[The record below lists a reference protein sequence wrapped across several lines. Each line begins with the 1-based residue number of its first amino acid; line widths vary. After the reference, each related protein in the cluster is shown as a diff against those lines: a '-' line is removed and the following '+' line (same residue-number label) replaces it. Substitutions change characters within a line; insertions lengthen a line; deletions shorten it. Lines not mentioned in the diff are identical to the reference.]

1 MATNAK
7 NLAEY
12 LNTDTTSATADIADG
27 SITSAKL
34 ASGINLD
41 FDWSS
46 SVQTSSFTA
55 VSGKG
60 YLVDSAGGAITITLP
75 SSPSQGDK
83 VAILDV
89 SGSATTNAITV
100 NRNSSNINGAA
111 ENLAIARERQAVE
124 LIYSNSTN
132 GWVTSSDG
140 QTDVKSL
147 LTPYT
152 AEIMVIAGGGSG
164 ASGFGNGNGSGG
176 GGAGG
181 FQVVSR
187 TLYETES
194 YTVTIGA
201 GGAQQTSG
209 RGSNGGGAQ
218 GNDGSNS
225 VFSGTGISTITS
237 IGGGGGG
244 QPTASVEG
252 RDGGSG
258 GGAGGGNNHSGGS
271 GTTGQGNDG
280 GNSSSGGI
288 YRGGGGGGAGSAGTG
303 GNSVPNGGAGTNSY
317 SSWATATSTGV
328 SGYYAGG
335 GGGGDY
341 TGNNTSGSGG
351 AGGGGGGAGGTGN
364 GGAATA
370 NTGSGGGGGGS
381 PATGSTGGRGGAGG
395 SGLIIVRYSGA
406 QKGSGG
412 TVVTTGGYTYHTF
425 TSSGTYT
432 A

>member
-27 SITSAKL
+27 SITAAKL
-34 ASGINLD
+34 DSGVNTD
-41 FDWSS
+41 FDWSD
-46 SVQTSSFTA
+46 SVKTSSFTA

-75 SSPSQGDK
+75 ASPSQGNK
-83 VAILDV
+83 VAIVDV
-89 SGSATTNAITV
+89 SGNADTNSITV
-100 NRNSSNINGAA
+100 NRNSSNINGQALNFA
-111 ENLAIARERQAVE
+111 LVRDRQAVE
-124 LIYSNSTN
+124 LVYSNSTN
-132 GWVTSSDG
+132 GWIASSDG
-140 QTDVKSL
+140 NTDVKSVL
-147 LTPYT
+147 EGYS
-152 AEIMVIAGGGSG
+152 ADIMVIAGGGSG

-181 FQVVSR
+181 FQVLSR
-187 TLYETES
+187 TLYKTES
-194 YTVTIGA
+194 YTATIGA
-201 GGAQQTSG
+201 GGATETAN
-209 RGSNGGGAQ
+209 RGTNSGGAQ

-225 VFSGTGISTITS
+225 VFSGTGIATITS

-244 QPTASVEG
+244 QPTTSVEG
-252 RDGGSG
+252 RAGGSG
-258 GGAGGGNNHSGGS
+258 GGGGGGNGHTGGA
-271 GTTGQGNDG
+271 GTAGQGNAG
-280 GNSSSGGI
+280 GNSSTGGV
-288 YRGGGGGGAGSAGTG
+288 YRGGGGGGAGGAGTS
-303 GNSVPNGGAGTNSY
+303 GNSRPDGGAGTNAY

-341 TGNNTSGSGG
+341 TGDHSSGVGGSGG
-351 AGGGGGGAGGTGN
+351 GGSGAGGTSN
-364 GGAATA
+364 GSAATA

-381 PATGSTGGRGGAGG
+381 PSTGSTGGTGGAGG
-395 SGLIIVRYSGA
+395 SGLIIIRYSGA
-406 QKGSGG
+406 QQGSGG